1 MAKATDG
8 KHVTTKL
15 FPEEKVKDA
24 APEATEEGKETPEA
38 DQASETSDAAPQ
50 DGEAGESEAPAEK
63 RNLLPAALAGDLPPK
78 ETDADEL
85 TLAHYAARAYLEYAL
100 SVVKSRALPDVV
112 DGMKPV
118 QRRILYAMQR
128 LHLTASDR
136 FSKSARVVGDVI
148 GKYHPHGDQAAYDAM
163 VRMAQP
169 FSMRYPLV
177 DGKGNFGSRDGDG
190 PAAMRYTEVRLQKAA
205 SLLLDEI
212 DSEDVE
218 FLSNYDGT
226 LKEPAVLPAKL
237 PLLLLNGASGIAVG
251 MATEIPPH
259 NLTEVADAVL
269 LLLAHPDATL
279 DDILE
284 NIPAPDFPGG
294 GQIITSPA
302 EIRAAYA
309 SGRGSFRVRAR
320 YHFEDLQRGQ
330 WQLVI
335 DELPPAASAE
345 GVLSEIEE
353 ITNPKPKAGKKA
365 LTADQQ
371 QTKSAMLAVLERVR
385 NECSKDEPVRLV
397 FEPKTSRID
406 RDLFVNTLLAQTSL
420 ESNAPINLVMIGT
433 DGRPAQKGLRT
444 VLSEWVNARMGIVRA
459 RTDARLKKVLARLH
473 ILQGRV
479 ICCDNIERVIEIIRF
494 EEKPAEVLAK
504 EFNLSEE
511 QVADILD
518 LRLRQIANLEY
529 ERIHKEIKTLEAEKA
544 ELEKI
549 LGDEK
554 VLKRLIAKETKEA
567 VKAFGDERRTLVEA
581 AKKAV
586 VEQVVTNDPVTV
598 VISQKGFVRSR
609 TGHGHDAS
617 LMNFKVGDDLLV
629 SLECMTT
636 DTLVAVAS
644 DGRTYSTPV
653 AQLPGA
659 RGDGLPLTSFFDIDA
674 KTEIVGYLAGKGEE
688 GVVFAADNGFG
699 LKCRLSDLFAR
710 VRSGKAF
717 MRPDEGAK
725 LLAPQVIGKETP
737 YLACLSG
744 EGRLLVFDLSELREL
759 RGGGK
764 GVILMDLNPGEKLL
778 AVLTA
783 GDTGCIV
790 SGKGRSTVRQKT
802 LVKADWQ
809 QQFGH
814 RARKG
819 RPLPIRFAAQM
830 LSAIPTQAAGGGEA
844 AAQEEEPEPTLF

>member
-1 MAKATDG
+1 M
-8 KHVTTKL
+8 
-15 FPEEKVKDA
+15 
-24 APEATEEGKETPEA
+24 
-38 DQASETSDAAPQ
+38 
-50 DGEAGESEAPAEK
+50 
-63 RNLLPAALAGDLPPK
+63 
-78 ETDADEL
+78 
-85 TLAHYAARAYLEYAL
+85 
-100 SVVKSRALPDVV
+100 
-112 DGMKPV
+112 
-118 QRRILYAMQR
+118 
-128 LHLTASDR
+128 
-136 FSKSARVVGDVI
+136 
-148 GKYHPHGDQAAYDAM
+148 
-163 VRMAQP
+163 
-169 FSMRYPLV
+169 
-177 DGKGNFGSRDGDG
+177 
-190 PAAMRYTEVRLQKAA
+190 
-205 SLLLDEI
+205 
-212 DSEDVE
+212 
-218 FLSNYDGT
+218 
-226 LKEPAVLPAKL
+226 
-237 PLLLLNGASGIAVG
+237 
-251 MATEIPPH
+251 
-259 NLTEVADAVL
+259 
-269 LLLAHPDATL
+269 
-279 DDILE
+279 
-284 NIPAPDFPGG
+284 
-294 GQIITSPA
+294 
-302 EIRAAYA
+302 
-309 SGRGSFRVRAR
+309 
-320 YHFEDLQRGQ
+320 
-330 WQLVI
+330 
-335 DELPPAASAE
+335 
-345 GVLSEIEE
+345 
-353 ITNPKPKAGKKA
+353 
-365 LTADQQ
+365 
-371 QTKSAMLAVLERVR
+371 
-385 NECSKDEPVRLV
+385 
-397 FEPKTSRID
+397 
-406 RDLFVNTLLAQTSL
+406 
-420 ESNAPINLVMIGT
+420 
-433 DGRPAQKGLRT
+433 
-444 VLSEWVNARMGIVRA
+444 
-459 RTDARLKKVLARLH
+459 
-473 ILQGRV
+473 
-479 ICCDNIERVIEIIRF
+479 
-494 EEKPAEVLAK
+494 
-504 EFNLSEE
+504 
-511 QVADILD
+511 
-518 LRLRQIANLEY
+518 
-529 ERIHKEIKTLEAEKA
+529 
-544 ELEKI
+544 
-549 LGDEK
+549 
-554 VLKRLIAKETKEA
+554 
-567 VKAFGDERRTLVEA
+567 KAFGDERRTLVEA

-688 GVVFAADNGFG
+688 GVVFATDNGFG

-725 LLAPQVIGKETP
+725 LFAPQVIGKETP

>member
-1 MAKATDG
+1 M
-8 KHVTTKL
+8 
-15 FPEEKVKDA
+15 
-24 APEATEEGKETPEA
+24 
-38 DQASETSDAAPQ
+38 
-50 DGEAGESEAPAEK
+50 
-63 RNLLPAALAGDLPPK
+63 
-78 ETDADEL
+78 
-85 TLAHYAARAYLEYAL
+85 
-100 SVVKSRALPDVV
+100 
-112 DGMKPV
+112 
-118 QRRILYAMQR
+118 
-128 LHLTASDR
+128 
-136 FSKSARVVGDVI
+136 
-148 GKYHPHGDQAAYDAM
+148 
-163 VRMAQP
+163 
-169 FSMRYPLV
+169 
-177 DGKGNFGSRDGDG
+177 
-190 PAAMRYTEVRLQKAA
+190 
-205 SLLLDEI
+205 
-212 DSEDVE
+212 
-218 FLSNYDGT
+218 
-226 LKEPAVLPAKL
+226 
-237 PLLLLNGASGIAVG
+237 
-251 MATEIPPH
+251 
-259 NLTEVADAVL
+259 
-269 LLLAHPDATL
+269 
-279 DDILE
+279 
-284 NIPAPDFPGG
+284 
-294 GQIITSPA
+294 
-302 EIRAAYA
+302 
-309 SGRGSFRVRAR
+309 
-320 YHFEDLQRGQ
+320 
-330 WQLVI
+330 
-335 DELPPAASAE
+335 
-345 GVLSEIEE
+345 
-353 ITNPKPKAGKKA
+353 
-365 LTADQQ
+365 
-371 QTKSAMLAVLERVR
+371 
-385 NECSKDEPVRLV
+385 
-397 FEPKTSRID
+397 
-406 RDLFVNTLLAQTSL
+406 
-420 ESNAPINLVMIGT
+420 
-433 DGRPAQKGLRT
+433 
-444 VLSEWVNARMGIVRA
+444 
-459 RTDARLKKVLARLH
+459 
-473 ILQGRV
+473 
-479 ICCDNIERVIEIIRF
+479 
-494 EEKPAEVLAK
+494 
-504 EFNLSEE
+504 
-511 QVADILD
+511 
-518 LRLRQIANLEY
+518 
-529 ERIHKEIKTLEAEKA
+529 
-544 ELEKI
+544 
-549 LGDEK
+549 
-554 VLKRLIAKETKEA
+554 
-567 VKAFGDERRTLVEA
+567 KAFGDERRTLVEA

-783 GDTGCIV
+783 QNAFVKRLPD
-790 SGKGRSTVRQKT
+790 
-802 LVKADWQ
+802 VKADWH